1 MKTLKAISLGVL
13 LWILIFI
20 EISITMLGLK
30 LSDTTVWIIHY
41 TLLIPFA
48 ILCAGI
54 YYKSKDKINGF
65 ALGLVFLIV
74 GIILDMIVTVPLF
87 IIPQGGGYGTYFSNM
102 FMLSGFLELI
112 VLVGIYDLLRRK

>member
-1 MKTLKAISLGVL
+1 MKTLRAVSLGAL

-20 EISITMLGLK
+20 EISITMIGLK

-41 TLLIPFA
+41 ILLIPIA
-48 ILCAGI
+48 VLCAWL

-65 ALGLVFLIV
+65 VLGIVFLIV

-87 IIPQGGGYGTYFSNM
+87 IIPQGGNYGTYFSNG
-102 FMLSGFLELI
+102 FMLAGFLELI
-112 VLVGIYDLLRRK
+112 ILVELYDLMRRK